1 MNYSIHTI
9 NETTWMI
16 AEYNETTSVYMY
28 LLEGDE
34 KAMLIDTGYG
44 CIPLDEIV
52 EGLTDKPV
60 EVYLTHG
67 HVDHIGGTG
76 FFSPVYMKE
85 ADKGV
90 YRMHSGR
97 GLRNFF
103 IPEDMGQSKDPREE
117 TLALTMESIELG
129 NREVTVV
136 PTPGHSAGSVCFYD
150 KKNRWLF
157 TGDTCCKA
165 DVLLNIP
172 FAEPL
177 EVYRDSV
184 DRMIKLD
191 LDLTWPGHHS
201 YPVGKEIVCQFKEA
215 ADRILA
221 GNMTGVSELQGD
233 QRTIRYAY
241 KDIAIL
247 CKDEGE
253 RK

>member
-1 MNYSIHTI
+1 MKHSIYTI
-9 NETTWMI
+9 NESTWMI
-16 AEYNETTSVYMY
+16 AEYNDTTSVYMY
-28 LLEGDE
+28 LLEGEE

-52 EGLTDKPV
+52 KGLTDKPV

-67 HVDHIGGTG
+67 HVDHIGGTV
-76 FFSPVYMKE
+76 FFVPAYMREEDRDVYK
-85 ADKGV
+85 
-90 YRMHSGR
+90 MHSGR

-103 IPEDMGQSKDPREE
+103 IPDEMKESKDPREE
-117 TLALTMESIELG
+117 TIALTKESIELG
-129 NREVTVV
+129 NREITVLF
-136 PTPGHSAGSVCFYD
+136 TPGHSAGSVCFYD

-172 FAEPL
+172 FAVPL
-177 EVYRDSV
+177 DVYRDSI
-184 DRMIKLD
+184 DRLLTIDFEK
-191 LDLTWPGHHS
+191 TWPGHHS
-201 YPVGKEIVCQFKEA
+201 FPVEKEIVCQFKEA
-215 ADRILA
+215 ADNILA

-233 QRTIRYAY
+233 QKTIRYAY

-253 RK
+253 KK